1 MKNIL
6 LLALI
11 VSSLASAQEIK
22 LDGSVITSTTGFEEN
37 LLKENKN
44 ITVISKE
51 TLEKKDYK
59 NVEEVLRDAPN
70 VMVQETYFGPVI
82 DLRGNGERAISR
94 VKVLVDGIGINPID
108 ESMGTLPINT
118 IPVNSIERIEI
129 IPGGGA
135 VLNGSGTAGGV
146 VNVITKSTARKN
158 YFTSSYGNMSY
169 DTNKVSFGGGYN
181 ITDRLYMNMGYSYLK
196 GNGYRNGDDRE
207 EGSFTGG
214 FDYKIS
220 DRQRIRIQGTKFKG
234 NQDTSNPI
242 SKELLA
248 QNRKA
253 AGFPVESNSDRESY
267 SLDHEFKVNDKFTVL
282 TTLYDQ
288 RYKRNFVENSTMD
301 YMIEKSGKMPLDIF
315 VPSMNAQ
322 MDGRF
327 DEKSKGVKIRGKY
340 VYDRGEL
347 VLGYDYN
354 KTKLNRETLINGN
367 ADKYKALGIPIL
379 GSMTIKKP
387 VDLNIGIQNNIF
399 KETNG
404 IYGLNKYKLTSKL
417 DLTTG
422 IRYEHSKFGG
432 DRISSVNVKTQR
444 PGGFLGMSYK
454 PVEVNTMKKITD
466 KKSSDNFAGEIGLNY
481 SYSDTGS
488 IYTRY
493 ERGFISPMP
502 GQITD
507 KDQKG
512 EYKPNNLKSE
522 TSDTLEVGV
531 KDFIGNSFL
540 SWSVFTTF
548 TEDEISLIQG
558 SVHNPATKWWS
569 YKNLG
574 KTRRIGTELFAEQYF
589 GNLTLNQG
597 ITYVNTK
604 ITKGDYKGDKVPMA
618 PEGKLTLG
626 ANYKITEKLT
636 SGVTFNYVGKSTVR
650 EFDKKDNTFK
660 TNISGYH
667 FTDLTVQ
674 YKVNE
679 YFTVSGGINNIFNN
693 NYNYSE
699 TRDSAI
705 PAPGRNYYLSGAI
718 SL

>member
-220 DRQRIRIQGTKFKG
+220 DRQRIRIQGTKFRG

-288 RYKRNFVENSTMD
+288 RYKRNFVENSVMD
-301 YMIEKSGKMPLDIF
+301 YKMGVIF
-315 VPSMNAQ
+315 VPNMNAQ
-322 MDGRF
+322 MDGKF
-327 DEKSKGVKIRGKY
+327 DEKSKGAKIRGKY

-354 KTKLNRETLINGN
+354 KTKLKRSSLITAIG
-367 ADKYKALGIPIL
+367 DRYDLMGKTEIE
-379 GSMTIKKP
+379 S
-387 VDLNIGIQNNIF
+387 VDVAVSVYNDVY

-404 IYGLNKYKLTSKL
+404 FYGLNRYNLTEKLQ
-417 DLTTG
+417 LTTG
-422 IRYEHSKFGG
+422 LRYEHSSYGG
-432 DRISSVNVKTQR
+432 TRSSISNINT
-444 PGGFLGMSYK
+444 SYK
-454 PVEVNTMKKITD
+454 DSPIKINKNRVAED

>member
-1 MKNIL
+1 
-6 LLALI
+6 
-11 VSSLASAQEIK
+11 
-22 LDGSVITSTTGFEEN
+22 
-37 LLKENKN
+37 
-44 ITVISKE
+44 
-51 TLEKKDYK
+51 
-59 NVEEVLRDAPN
+59 VEEVLRDAPN

-169 DTNKVSFGGGYN
+169 DTNKASFGGGYN

-220 DRQRIRIQGTKFKG
+220 DRQRIRIQGTKFRG

-288 RYKRNFVENSTMD
+288 RYKRNFVENSVMD
-301 YMIEKSGKMPLDIF
+301 YEMGRMVIPN
-315 VPSMNAQ
+315 MNAQ

-327 DEKSKGVKIRGKY
+327 DEKSKGAKIRGKY
-340 VYDRGEL
+340 IYDRGEL

-354 KTKLNRETLINGN
+354 KTKLKRSSLITATG
-367 ADKYKALGIPIL
+367 KYLSIIPI
-379 GSMTIKKP
+379 KVA
-387 VDLNIGIQNNIF
+387 VDVYNDVY
-399 KETNG
+399 KVTNG
-404 IYGLNKYKLTSKL
+404 FYGLNRYNLTEKLQ
-417 DLTTG
+417 LTTG
-422 IRYEHSKFGG
+422 LRYEYSKFGG
-432 DRISSVNVKTQR
+432 NRMSYTKINIPIPIPQPAPKKSAEDRI
-444 PGGFLGMSYK
+444 
-454 PVEVNTMKKITD
+454 
-466 KKSSDNFAGEIGLNY
+466 SDNFAGEIGLNY

-626 ANYKITEKLT
+626 ANYKVTEKLT